1 MSLKGHELM
10 SLQPKQLEQP
20 SKSLSLRHSY
30 YSTAH
35 TSSIEWGEVLAYF
48 HHVHSIRKDHRK

>member
-1 MSLKGHELM
+1 M

-20 SKSLSLRHSY
+20 SKSFSLRHSY

-35 TSSIEWGEVLAYF
+35 TSSIDWGEFLAYF